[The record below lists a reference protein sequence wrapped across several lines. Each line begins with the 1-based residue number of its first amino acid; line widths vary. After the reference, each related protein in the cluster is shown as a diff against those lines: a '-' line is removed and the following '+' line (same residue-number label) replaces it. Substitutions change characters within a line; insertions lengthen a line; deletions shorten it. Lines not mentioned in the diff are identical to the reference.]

1 LKQEIQMKSLTSL
14 KLASFI
20 TLLAVGYAGTAMA
33 QAPNA
38 ARLAELS
45 DAEGCVSPEMPNIP
59 QADSATMEQMV
70 ATQGAIQSYIE
81 VSNELLDCLDGIA
94 EDEDLSDEDREIAI
108 EGYNAEV
115 EDQEALAERWNV
127 QRTRFLEMQQ

>member
-1 LKQEIQMKSLTSL
+1 MKSLTSL

>member
-1 LKQEIQMKSLTSL
+1 MKPLTSL
-14 KLASFI
+14 KLVSLI
-20 TLLAVGYAGTAMA
+20 TILAVSYAGTAMA
-33 QAPNA
+33 QSPNA

-45 DAEGCVSPEMPNIP
+45 DAEGCVSPELPNIP
-59 QADSATMEQMV
+59 QAEGATMEQMV